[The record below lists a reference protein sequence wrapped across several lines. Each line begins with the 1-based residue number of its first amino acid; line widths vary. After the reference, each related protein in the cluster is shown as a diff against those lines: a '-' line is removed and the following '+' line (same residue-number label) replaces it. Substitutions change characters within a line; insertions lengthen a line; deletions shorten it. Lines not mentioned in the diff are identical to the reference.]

1 VPDPSTL
8 ALFAA
13 AALALIVVPGP
24 AVLYIVAQGIDRGRI
39 AGVVSALG
47 IATGGLVHVL
57 AAAVGISSLVV
68 SSATAFTVVKW
79 AGAAYLV
86 VLGVRRL
93 VSRDGETQGTV
104 PGRSERSLGRIYRQ
118 GVVVNV
124 LNPKT
129 ALFFLAFLPQFVDVG
144 AGSVA
149 LQVVVLGMTFVLLAL
164 VCDSMWG
171 VAAGTAAGWLRS
183 NRRAL
188 KVQRYATGG
197 VLVGL
202 GVATALTGSRKT

>member
-1 VPDPSTL
+1 MPDPSTL

-24 AVLYIVAQGIDRGRI
+24 AVLYIVSQGLESGRVG
-39 AGVVSALG
+39 GVVSALG
-47 IATGGLVHVL
+47 IAVGGLVHVL

-68 SSATAFTVVKW
+68 SSAAAFTVVKW

-86 VLGVRRL
+86 ALGLRRL
-93 VSRDGETQGTV
+93 LVREGHVQGTV
-104 PGRSERSLGRIYRQ
+104 PGTRERSLRRIFWQ
-118 GVVVNV
+118 GAIVNV

-144 AGSVA
+144 AGAVG
-149 LQVVVLGMTFVLLAL
+149 LQVVVLGLAFVGLAL
-164 VCDSMWG
+164 VCDSGWG
-171 VAAGTAAGWLRS
+171 LAAGTASGWLRGS
-183 NRRAL
+183 RRL
-188 KVQRYATGG
+188 LRTQRYATGG

-202 GVATALTGSRKT
+202 GVATALSGTRKS